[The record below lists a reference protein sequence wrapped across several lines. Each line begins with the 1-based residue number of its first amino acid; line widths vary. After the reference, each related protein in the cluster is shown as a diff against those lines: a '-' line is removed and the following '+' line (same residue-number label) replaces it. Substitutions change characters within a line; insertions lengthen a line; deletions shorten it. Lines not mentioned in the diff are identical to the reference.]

1 MSVMDVLVYKDL
13 IIFWIFQTLTFG
25 DVVAVRHYEKA

>member
-1 MSVMDVLVYKDL
+1 MYLCKKIWLS
-13 IIFWIFQTLTFG
+13 FGIFQTLTFG